1 MTKRDDV
8 DDDLKSALSGNEGA
22 TSGLQNFNTQ
32 AVLVSFLFKF
42 LTALNYKNFI
52 DLAGSERASIHET
65 GAVTSVPIGATIRN
79 PSPFGSTNQ
88 ISTKNKQTMN
98 SQTLTNLRIRE
109 GQHINKSLFFL
120 TQVIA
125 MQAEGNRDHIPFRN
139 SPLTKILKTSL
150 GGNSLTAIILCIT
163 PSIKQLEQTQSTLR
177 FG

>member
-1 MTKRDDV
+1 
-8 DDDLKSALSGNEGA
+8 
-22 TSGLQNFNTQ
+22 
-32 AVLVSFLFKF
+32 
-42 LTALNYKNFI
+42 
-52 DLAGSERASIHET
+52 
-65 GAVTSVPIGATIRN
+65 
-79 PSPFGSTNQ
+79 
-88 ISTKNKQTMN
+88 MN

-163 PSIKQLEQTQSTLR
+163 HSIKQLEQTQSTLR